1 MTQIKDL
8 KPGDI
13 FHYYNVSDHPA
24 NFCIFVSVTK
34 TSTGRN
40 SYNYRFHGNMHKG
53 LGSAKVNIIN
63 Q

>member
-34 TSTGRN
+34 TSTDRN